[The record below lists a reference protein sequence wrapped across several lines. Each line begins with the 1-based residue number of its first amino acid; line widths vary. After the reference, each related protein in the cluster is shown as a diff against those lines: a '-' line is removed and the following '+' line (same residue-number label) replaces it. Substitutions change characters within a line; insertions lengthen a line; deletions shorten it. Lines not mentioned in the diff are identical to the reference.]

1 MYLTFDS
8 PQWSPE
14 NGIWIGASDT
24 RQEGIFAWS
33 DGSKMDYSSKLSI
46 KVLSPARSLYLPIH
60 ILFDGKLEK
69 KSYLPHYIFGL
80 PFFFLRQTWNWQQCQ
95 VVTLLRKRTV
105 TKGNGNSLHSLE
117 SCVTKQRTTIV
128 AVHSAYYLV
137 RISMKLSAQSQE
149 KKSPQDPKYCFKLHL
164 IQTDTYLRFL

>member
-46 KVLSPARSLYLPIH
+46 KLLSPARSLFTDTAVH
-60 ILFDGKLEK
+60 ILFDGKLGK
-69 KSYLPHYIFGL
+69 KNYLPHYIFGP
-80 PFFFLRQTWNWQQCQ
+80 PFFFLRQTWN
-95 VVTLLRKRTV
+95 
-105 TKGNGNSLHSLE
+105 
-117 SCVTKQRTTIV
+117 
-128 AVHSAYYLV
+128 
-137 RISMKLSAQSQE
+137 
-149 KKSPQDPKYCFKLHL
+149 
-164 IQTDTYLRFL
+164 

>member
-46 KVLSPARSLYLPIH
+46 NLQQY
-60 ILFDGKLEK
+60 ILRVHLGAKYNFFVEK
-69 KSYLPHYIFGL
+69 FMKTS
-80 PFFFLRQTWNWQQCQ
+80 
-95 VVTLLRKRTV
+95 
-105 TKGNGNSLHSLE
+105 
-117 SCVTKQRTTIV
+117 
-128 AVHSAYYLV
+128 
-137 RISMKLSAQSQE
+137 ISGE
-149 KKSPQDPKYCFKLHL
+149 FE
-164 IQTDTYLRFL
+164 F